1 MNRRRT
7 LFSALA
13 SLAVFAGCATTPA
26 PTTIADTAARTP
38 QLSTLN
44 KLIANAGLTDTLRG
58 TGPFTVFAPT
68 DEAFKAVPAATL
80 AALAKDKDKL
90 KAVLSYHVV
99 AGKVTAA
106 DVKNGPAKTLQGA
119 NVALSKS
126 GTFVTVDDAVVTTPD
141 VAATN
146 GEIHLID
153 RVLMPPDRKST
164 V

>member
-1 MNRRRT
+1 MKHVSIAT
-7 LFSALA
+7 ALA
-13 SLAVFAGCATTPA
+13 ASVFVLSACVTAPA
-26 PTTIADTAARTP
+26 PKNIVATAAATP
-38 QLSTLN
+38 ELSTLT
-44 KLIANAGLTDTLRG
+44 KLIGDAGLTDMLTAP
-58 TGPFTVFAPT
+58 GPYTVFAPT

-153 RVLMPPDRKST
+153 RVLMPPK
-164 V
+164 